1 MQKFA
6 YSARKV
12 HETAI
17 IYFGPHS
24 SFYGIEANKTRYDL
38 GNRKG
43 VINHLLF
50 MYDIKLYGKNENQV
64 DDLVTDCANFQQR
77 FWNGIRC

>member
-1 MQKFA
+1 MVLRQ
-6 YSARKV
+6 
-12 HETAI
+12 T
-17 IYFGPHS
+17 
-24 SFYGIEANKTRYDL
+24 KTRYDL

-50 MYDIKLYGKNENQV
+50 MYDLKLYGKNENQV

-77 FWNGIRC
+77 FWNGIRNGIRSGIRC